1 MPLDPTI
8 GAFSRGFL
16 SRCTWCKGGWGK
28 TGDPSLVTNAAL
40 TFFSKIVRCVV
51 VAPWYSIPD
60 EHLAPSRSALF
71 MARWT
76 KELTLTAR
84 GLPIDSWGSARDN
97 IVLSARNNCFLHGTD
112 EGERRDTW

>member
-1 MPLDPTI
+1 
-8 GAFSRGFL
+8 
-16 SRCTWCKGGWGK
+16 
-28 TGDPSLVTNAAL
+28 
-40 TFFSKIVRCVV
+40 
-51 VAPWYSIPD
+51 
-60 EHLAPSRSALF
+60 

-112 EGERRDTW
+112 EGEPRDTW